1 LNQSSWILVRTSPIP
16 RQQHELSIARSGS
29 SVEKESGL
37 TLIRC
42 LVVKLIHLDLIWIPY
57 LRLIIFSLSVDSV
70 FRIISRLNRLSLS
83 DVFLKIGYIYI
94 SICIYTVFLKNCS
107 AARGELT
114 GEWGCTALPQ
124 LSCRVRERGLP
135 SCGLGPLFTTV
146 SCFVTIRASA
156 AVVPTFLVCNGPI
169 VIDSRGPFHTG
180 HKY

>member
-1 LNQSSWILVRTSPIP
+1 MFSGEINSSRFNMDTVFTANYFFIVR
-16 RQQHELSIARSGS
+16 
-29 SVEKESGL
+29 
-37 TLIRC
+37 
-42 LVVKLIHLDLIWIPY
+42 
-57 LRLIIFSLSVDSV
+57 
-70 FRIISRLNRLSLS
+70 RLSLS
-83 DVFLKIGYIYI
+83 NNFKIKLAQSFRYVLKNMIYIYI

-135 SCGLGPLFTTV
+135 SCGLGPLSTTV

>member
-1 LNQSSWILVRTSPIP
+1 MCNGEINLSRFNMDTVFTANYFFIVR
-16 RQQHELSIARSGS
+16 
-29 SVEKESGL
+29 
-37 TLIRC
+37 
-42 LVVKLIHLDLIWIPY
+42 
-57 LRLIIFSLSVDSV
+57 
-70 FRIISRLNRLSLS
+70 RLSLS
-83 DVFLKIGYIYI
+83 DNFKIKSAQSFRCALKNRIYIYKYLYLYCV
-94 SICIYTVFLKNCS
+94 SKKL
-107 AARGELT
+107 GELT

-135 SCGLGPLFTTV
+135 SCGLGPLSTTV